1 MGIEISTK
9 IILLGGL
16 LALVLGAVV
25 NKTNF
30 CTMGAVSDWVN
41 MGDTTRL
48 RAWIFAMVI
57 AILGVALLEA
67 AAVMDTGTS
76 RVPYRGSLFLW
87 PRYIIGGVMFGIGM
101 TLASGCGNK
110 NLVRLGGGNL
120 KSLLVVLVAGGMA
133 YLMTRTDF
141 YGVFFHS
148 WMEPLSPDLGGLGVD
163 DQSLGVII
171 GSLLGMERPAS
182 MNLYIALLLSGSSVW
197 LLFRSSDFRSNR
209 DQLLGG
215 VIVGLVVVGGWYITA
230 GPMGQMWLEAVEFM
244 DDPPPGTGSQSYT
257 FINPMADALVL
268 LSSGARTKLITFGVA
283 ALLGVILG
291 SLLFALLARRFRIEW
306 FVDLRDFLFHL
317 IGAVLMG
324 VGGVLALGCTIGQ
337 GVTGVSTLA
346 LGSFFATASII
357 LGSALTLKIQYYK
370 LVYESEASFGKALVS
385 GLVDLRL
392 LPKRLRKLDAL

>member
-1 MGIEISTK
+1 
-9 IILLGGL
+9 
-16 LALVLGAVV
+16 
-25 NKTNF
+25 
-30 CTMGAVSDWVN
+30 
-41 MGDTTRL
+41 
-48 RAWIFAMVI
+48 
-57 AILGVALLEA
+57 
-67 AAVMDTGTS
+67 
-76 RVPYRGSLFLW
+76 
-87 PRYIIGGVMFGIGM
+87 
-101 TLASGCGNK
+101 
-110 NLVRLGGGNL
+110 
-120 KSLLVVLVAGGMA
+120 
-133 YLMTRTDF
+133 
-141 YGVFFHS
+141 
-148 WMEPLSPDLGGLGVD
+148 
-163 DQSLGVII
+163 
-171 GSLLGMERPAS
+171 

-346 LGSFFATASII
+346 LGSFIATASII
-357 LGSALTLKIQYYK
+357 FGSALTLKMQYYR

-385 GLVDLRL
+385 GLVDLHL